1 MVVHESEM
9 GRKLI
14 MKNILFLFVILFANL
29 AWTQVTINGSST
41 VEVDTNYNYS
51 INFNALQGKPNDYID
66 NQNSANNRYV
76 TTYKIT
82 SWYVVANP
90 AVINNTNSS
99 TYSSNS
105 DALNSY
111 SISTPRNINLNIKWP
126 DNSDSQSAI
135 LNAYVYVTY
144 YFNDGGLAASFIRS
158 TNLSINVN
166 RILTPVI
173 STPTILTC
181 CDTPV
186 TFSASNYGAA
196 NIFNWTVSGGS
207 YTGSGASISVT
218 PNSISSAVI
227 VSCTVRRNPNLA
239 KTNIINTSGRIA
251 LPNPIDYFRTSTVTV
266 NKTVRTASF
275 TALYPEYYN
284 GTPPFQYICKNISGS
299 NSGSGRQM
307 SMQSQC
313 GFSSVNWIAN
323 GCTIAGQGTLN
334 PTITPLA
341 TTSDGSE
348 IEVYAIVNFVGGCTA
363 TTPKLFMKVQNPNIS
378 SMPSGTFTITPNN
391 GTVCTAEIFD
401 INFTS
406 SNTENGLVTYSPHF
420 FYGPNDPVHHTT
432 SGFVTV
438 TVCNRNLCTGLSNCR
453 SYNISKPAPCGG
465 GNRLIANNNEEK
477 ISILPNPTNGNV
489 NVVMSKLES
498 GNYQVFDQNSILI
511 QETKFMN
518 QNELPIALSEELK
531 SGIYVL
537 KIITENNVFTEKII
551 LKK

>member
-126 DNSDSQSAI
+126 DNSDSLSAI

-144 YFNDGGLAASFIRS
+144 YFNDGGFAGSPIRPA
-158 TNLSINVN
+158 NLSINVN

-196 NIFNWTVSGGS
+196 NIFNWSVGGGTFS
-207 YTGSGASISVT
+207 GSGSAITVT
-218 PNSISSAVI
+218 PSSGNSAVT
-227 VSCTVRRNPNLA
+227 VTCTVRRNPNLNNL
-239 KTNIINTSGRIA
+239 TNTTNSSSRIA
-251 LPNPIDYFRTSTVTV
+251 LPVDYFRTRTITV
-266 NKTVRTASF
+266 NKTARTASF
-275 TALYPEYYN
+275 SAIYPEYTN
-284 GTPPFQYICKNISGS
+284 GIPPFQYICKNVSGS

-313 GFSSVNWIAN
+313 NFSSVNWIAN

-334 PTITPLA
+334 PTITPLES
-341 TTSDGSE
+341 TLDGSE
-348 IEVYAIVNFVGGCTA
+348 IEIYAVVSFIGGCTA
-363 TTPKLFMKVQNPNIS
+363 ITPKKFLKVQNPNINS
-378 SMPSGTFTITPNN
+378 TPSGTFTITPNN
-391 GTVCTAEIFD
+391 GTVCTAETFD
-401 INFTS
+401 IDFTS

-420 FYGPNDPVHHTT
+420 FFGPNDPIHYRPNRPIIVR
-432 SGFVTV
+432 
-438 TVCNRNLCTGLSNCR
+438 VCNRNLCTGLSNCKDFTL
-453 SYNISKPAPCGG
+453 SAPAPCGG
-465 GNRLIANNNEEK
+465 ANRLVLNNNEEK

-498 GNYQVFDQNSILI
+498 GNYQVFDQNSNLI
-511 QETKFMN
+511 QESKFNN
-518 QNELPIALSEELK
+518 QNELQINILQELK

-537 KIITENNVFTEKII
+537 KIITETNVFTEKII